1 MPFSDF
7 LKLCM
12 VLRSIYGKEVSQA
25 VFEANVA
32 KYYNLGKFDPKKVL
46 QDNSACANIE
56 LANA

>member
-12 VLRSIYGKEVSQA
+12 VLRSIYGKEVSQP

-46 QDNSACANIE
+46 QDNSACVNIE